1 MTTVGDHRPAGPAG
15 AAGAAADEPARPM
28 RKDAARN
35 RALLIAAARDVFA
48 KRGLDAS
55 LDEIARQAGVGVGTA
70 YRHFGN
76 KYELAE
82 AIMHEALDTVV
93 AAADRAGQAENPWTG
108 LVGFLESVLILQ
120 TEDRGLREVMMGVH
134 AEKSEAVQERLLGR
148 VARLL
153 VRAQHAGQV
162 RPDAEIGDLGAVLMM
177 LNHVAD
183 LGGDVAPTLWRR
195 YLPTLL
201 AALRPDGPP
210 LPGAPLSDI
219 EMNEAIVRQHHGTS
233 RSAE

>member
-1 MTTVGDHRPAGPAG
+1 MTTLD
-15 AAGAAADEPARPM
+15 DARDDTVKPM

-35 RALLIAAARDVFA
+35 RALLIAAAREVFA

-55 LDEIARQAGVGVGTA
+55 LDDIARQAGVGVGTA

-82 AIMHEALDTVV
+82 AIMHETIDLVV
-93 AAADRAGQAENPWTG
+93 DAADRAGQAADPWAG
-108 LVGFLESVLILQ
+108 LVGFLESVLTLQ
-120 TEDRGLREVMMGVH
+120 TEDRGLREVMLGVH

-148 VARLL
+148 VALL
-153 VRAQHAGQV
+153 LERAKQAGQV
-162 RPDAEIGDLGAVLMM
+162 RPDAEIGDLGAVMMM

-183 LGGDVAPTLWRR
+183 LGGDVEPTLWRR
-195 YLPTLL
+195 YVPTLL
-201 AALRPDGPP
+201 SALRPGGPP
-210 LPGAPLSDI
+210 LPGRALSDA
-219 EMNEAIVRQHHGTS
+219 EMNEAIVLQHHGRPA